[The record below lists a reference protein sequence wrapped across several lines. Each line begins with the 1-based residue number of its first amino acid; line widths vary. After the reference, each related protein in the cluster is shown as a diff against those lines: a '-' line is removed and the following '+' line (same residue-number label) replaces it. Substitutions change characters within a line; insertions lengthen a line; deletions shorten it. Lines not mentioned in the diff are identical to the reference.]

1 MKRQEK
7 GDGLYGMF
15 QHSAAGKRKREEG
28 GSRSRELSPR
38 SAKAKGVMYE
48 VGYSMPALSNIHQ
61 SEKIIKQKKKTKKKC
76 ISGSEN
82 SSSVAIRTDES
93 ERITTG
99 WPFSLSYVM
108 LSAFFEPFN

>member
-1 MKRQEK
+1 LYSAKEREKDSAFMKRQEK

-15 QHSAAGKRKREEG
+15 QHSAAGKRKREEEEG

-61 SEKIIKQKKKTKKKC
+61 SEKIIKKKKKKNYFRK
-76 ISGSEN
+76 
-82 SSSVAIRTDES
+82 
-93 ERITTG
+93 
-99 WPFSLSYVM
+99 
-108 LSAFFEPFN
+108 

>member
-1 MKRQEK
+1 
-7 GDGLYGMF
+7 MF
-15 QHSAAGKRKREEG
+15 QHSAAGKREKKKKAEVGHVSSRPAAQKQK
-28 GSRSRELSPR
+28 GSCMRSDTACRRSPT
-38 SAKAKGVMYE
+38 SIKAKK
-48 VGYSMPALSNIHQ
+48 LL
-61 SEKIIKQKKKTKKKC
+61 KKKKKKI

>member
-1 MKRQEK
+1 MKREEK

-61 SEKIIKQKKKTKKKC
+61 SEKIIKTKKEKKKLFPEVK
-76 ISGSEN
+76 ILQVLRSARMNRSE
-82 SSSVAIRTDES
+82 
-93 ERITTG
+93 
-99 WPFSLSYVM
+99 
-108 LSAFFEPFN
+108 